1 MRTTLK
7 RGIGRGADLDG
18 NGRAVLPPGALTPV
32 TLYRQPPPPRPSLG
46 AQIGKFF
53 LWLFV
58 TVLMLVVGLVGGFY
72 LWAHESAAALRAHS
86 LDAKRAQAR
95 LDPVPDP
102 THAAIALVIGYD
114 HRAGERGLPSRSDTM
129 MLIRAAP
136 GTKSISLLSF
146 PRDLIV
152 PIWCPGRTA
161 SGARNGR
168 AVVYDHARINTAYAD
183 CGSSGALETVRH
195 LTGLPIN
202 YLISVNF
209 LGFIAVVNKLG
220 GVWMDVDR
228 RYYNKNVGTIETD
241 YANIDL
247 QPGYQRLSGKQALD
261 FVRFRHTDSDIH
273 RLARQQEF
281 VTAARE
287 RIANSIGPTSLVRI
301 VNTIA
306 HHHYIEIGVG
316 GGSQF
321 DLSTVYSYAKFA
333 HGLPPG
339 HVFQV
344 KLPGVV
350 CPPSGECETAQSNIQ
365 EGVQSFLNPDV
376 EASTKA
382 TEVALGRKIKK
393 KRTLPPASISL
404 TVLNGN
410 GRAGSASNGN
420 YLLSQRGYHTVLPPG
435 NQPANAPNW
444 NYFHSKVYYDP
455 ARADTGKIAAAQVAK
470 LVGSADVEA
479 MPKRIASLS
488 NAALLV
494 VVVGSTF
501 HDRLAPVATPE
512 TPRRHPPYV
521 RTDPAESRAT
531 LAKVKKR
538 LPFRV
543 ELPTVL
549 ERSSS
554 LDSGYGETP
563 VRVYTLG
570 GRPTVR
576 LTYKTGAMEYWGIQ
590 ETDWDDAPALSDK
603 SLTQRVGGRTFD
615 LYYSGSH
622 LHMVVLRDNGA
633 TYWVVN
639 TLLDSLSNETML
651 AIARGLR
658 PMAR

>member
-7 RGIGRGADLDG
+7 RGIGRGAEVDG

-32 TLYRQPPPPRPSLG
+32 TLYRQPPPPRPGLG
-46 AQIGKFF
+46 KQIGKFF

-58 TVLMLVVGLVGGFY
+58 TLLMLVVGLVGGFY

-86 LDAKRAQAR
+86 LDAKRAEAR
-95 LDPVPDP
+95 LDAVPDAKHP
-102 THAAIALVIGYD
+102 AVALVIGYD

-129 MLIRAAP
+129 MLIRADP
-136 GTKSISLLSF
+136 VTKTISLLSF

-152 PIWCPGRTA
+152 PIWCPGKGNGA
-161 SGARNGR
+161 AVPYGSG
-168 AVVYDHARINTAYAD
+168 RINSAYAL

-195 LTGLPIN
+195 LTSVRIN

-228 RYYNKNVGTIETD
+228 RYYNKNVGTAATNF
-241 YANIDL
+241 ANIDL
-247 QPGYQRLSGKQALD
+247 PPGYQRLDGKQALD
-261 FVRFRHTDSDIH
+261 FVRYRHTDSDLH

-287 RIANSIGPTSLVRI
+287 RIAKSIGPTSLVRI

-306 HHHYIEIGVG
+306 HHHYVEIGVG

-321 DLSTVYSYAKFA
+321 DLGTVYSYAKFA
-333 HGLPPG
+333 YGLPSG

-344 KLPGVV
+344 KLSNVV
-350 CPPSGECETAQSNIQ
+350 CPNECETSQSSIQ
-365 EGVQSFLNPDV
+365 EAVQSFLNPDV
-376 EASTKA
+376 EAPTTA
-382 TEVALGRKIKK
+382 TEVALGRKIKQ
-393 KRTLPPASISL
+393 KRALPPASISL

-410 GRAGSASNGN
+410 GRAGSASRGSD
-420 YLLSQRGYHTVLPPG
+420 LLRQKGYVMVLPPG
-435 NQPANAPNW
+435 NQAANAPNW
-444 NYFHSKVYYDP
+444 NYGRSKVYYDP
-455 ARADTGKIAAAQVAK
+455 ARAGSGKAAAAQVAK
-470 LVGSADVEA
+470 LIGSADVEP
-479 MPKRIASLS
+479 MPARIAPLS
-488 NAALLV
+488 NHALLV

-501 HDRLAPVATPE
+501 QDRLAPSVTAQVPA
-512 TPRRHPPYV
+512 RRPPYV
-521 RTDPAESRAT
+521 SFDPGETRAS
-531 LAKVKKR
+531 LARVKKR

-549 ERSSS
+549 ERSST

-563 VRVYTLG
+563 VRVYALG

-576 LTYKTGAMEYWGIQ
+576 LTYRTGATEYWGIQ
-590 ETDWDDAPALSDK
+590 ETDWADAPALSDK

-615 LYYSGSH
+615 LHYSGSH

-658 PMAR
+658 PMTR

>member
-7 RGIGRGADLDG
+7 RGIGRGAEVNG

-32 TLYRQPPPPRPSLG
+32 TLYRQPPPPRPG
-46 AQIGKFF
+46 IGTQIGKFF

-58 TVLMLVVGLVGGFY
+58 TLLMLVVGLVGGFY

-86 LDAKRAQAR
+86 LDAKRAEAR
-95 LDPVPDP
+95 LDAVPDAKHP
-102 THAAIALVIGYD
+102 AVALVIGYD

-129 MLIRAAP
+129 MLIRADP
-136 GTKSISLLSF
+136 VTKTISLLSF

-152 PIWCPGRTA
+152 PIWCPGKGNGA
-161 SGARNGR
+161 AVPYGSG
-168 AVVYDHARINTAYAD
+168 RINSAYAI

-195 LTGLPIN
+195 LTSLRIN

-220 GVWMDVDR
+220 GVWMDIDR
-228 RYYNKNVGTIETD
+228 RYYNRNVGTASTNF
-241 YANIDL
+241 ANIDL
-247 QPGYQRLSGKQALD
+247 QPGYQRLGGKNALD
-261 FVRFRHTDSDIH
+261 FVRYRHTDSDLH

-281 VTAARE
+281 VAAARE
-287 RIANSIGPTSLVRI
+287 RIAKSIGPTSLVRI

-306 HHHYIEIGVG
+306 HHHYVEIGVG

-321 DLSTVYSYAKFA
+321 DLGTVYSYAKFA
-333 HGLPPG
+333 YGLPAG
-339 HVFQV
+339 HLFQV
-344 KLPGVV
+344 KLSNVV
-350 CPPSGECETAQSNIQ
+350 CPNECETSQSSIQ
-365 EGVQSFLNPDV
+365 EAVQGFLNPDV
-376 EASTKA
+376 EAPTTA
-382 TEVALGRKIKK
+382 TEVALGRKIRQK
-393 KRTLPPASISL
+393 KRALPPASISL

-410 GRAGSASNGN
+410 GRAGSASRGSD
-420 YLLSQRGYHTVLPPG
+420 LLRQKGYITVLPPG
-435 NQPANAPNW
+435 NQAANAPNW
-444 NYFHSKVYYDP
+444 NYGRSKVYYDP
-455 ARADTGKIAAAQVAK
+455 AQAGKGKVAAAQVAK
-470 LVGSADVEA
+470 LVGNADVEP
-479 MPKRIASLS
+479 MPARIAALS
-488 NAALLV
+488 NGALLV

-501 HDRLAPVATPE
+501 QDRLTPSVTAQLPV
-512 TPRRHPPYV
+512 RHPPYV
-521 RTDPAESRAT
+521 RFDPGESRAP
-531 LAKVKKR
+531 LARVKRR
-538 LPFRV
+538 LRFRL

-549 ERSSS
+549 ERTST

-576 LTYKTGAMEYWGIQ
+576 LTYRTGATEYWGIQ
-590 ETDWDDAPALSDK
+590 ETDWADAPALSDK

-615 LYYSGSH
+615 LHYSGSH
-622 LHMVVLRDNGA
+622 LHMVVMRDNGA

-658 PMAR
+658 PMTR